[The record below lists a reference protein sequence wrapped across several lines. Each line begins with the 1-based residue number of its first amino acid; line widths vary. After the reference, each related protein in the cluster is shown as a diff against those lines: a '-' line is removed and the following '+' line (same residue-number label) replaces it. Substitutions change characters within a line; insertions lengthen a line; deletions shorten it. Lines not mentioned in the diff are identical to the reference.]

1 MVKMQPNNGRTW
13 RLDGRHLEWAVLA
26 TMYVARYGRDRQTR
40 ARARAYPDGLREF
53 WLRPLQC
60 RFVAD
65 CLAAYAAHLR
75 RKGDADAANCDKV
88 AAAIEAAVSGQ
99 KSVD

>member
-1 MVKMQPNNGRTW
+1 MQPNDGRTW
-13 RLDGRHLEWAVLA
+13 RLDGRHIEWAVLA
-26 TMYVARYGRDRQTR
+26 TMYVARYGRDRHTR
-40 ARARAYPDGLREF
+40 ARSRAYRDGLREF
-53 WLRPLQC
+53 WLRAQQC
-60 RFVAD
+60 RFVGV

-75 RKGDADAANCDKV
+75 RKGDADADNCDKV